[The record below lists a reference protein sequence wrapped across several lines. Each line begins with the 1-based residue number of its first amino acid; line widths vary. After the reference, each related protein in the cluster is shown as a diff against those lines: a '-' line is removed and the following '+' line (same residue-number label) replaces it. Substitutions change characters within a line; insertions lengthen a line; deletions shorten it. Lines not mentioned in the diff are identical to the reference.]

1 MELTRAYGYVLDG
14 ILEGDGA
21 SWSPMGLDA

>member
-1 MELTRAYGYVLDG
+1 MELTRAYGYVLDC
-14 ILEGDGA
+14 ISEGDGA